1 MCVAYRK
8 DSEDERILAL
18 VDRLCPDGGKT
29 EGKPDVPRPAS
40 RMAAVGPWSPAGV
53 LAACAAA
60 WRLLVKFHCARL
72 RVRAD
77 DAIDCTTMS
86 ESQFAYIVCSILCFV
101 PAIVFHEV
109 MHGFAAYRLGD
120 PTAKRQ
126 GRLSLNPLKHID
138 PFGTVILPLC
148 MMLMNGPVF
157 GYAKPV
163 PYNPS
168 YFKDPKKGD
177 VIVGLAGPAANLALA
192 FVGAMVA
199 WILYAPAHTLVLE
212 SQLFNYFY
220 LLFLPMFVLI
230 NLYLMF
236 FNLLPIP
243 PLDGSSIFA
252 LVLPK
257 KYLPQYYKIQQYAF
271 PIFLIVIVVVPYV
284 FHFNPVSI
292 YLNWDGRQRRQP
304 SVPIQHRI
312 GRRRVVQGS
321 HRQLRGAVRPASV
334 PGQPPEGGHRRHL
347 HHPDRRPVPGR
358 GHAHAEPRFGRGERL
373 SAGGLHAAG
382 DQGRKP
388 RRRASAT
395 RVDDD
400 IAELAPSE
408 ARDILVDR
416 LLTYKQYKNAATAL
430 LARFERGRAHARPP
444 VRPGRVLP
452 EPHARLPEGRHAG
465 RARAGCAPA
474 PWRAATCSCW
484 NRSTSPPSP
493 SPWRRTCAPSTS
505 ASRTRST

>member
-1 MCVAYRK
+1 MRIFEDIEGREIRIPMCVAYRK

-60 WRLLVKFHCARL
+60 WRLLVKFHLPASRARG
-72 RVRAD
+72 

-243 PLDGSSIFA
+243 PLGGSSIFA

-292 YLNWDGRQRRQP
+292 YLNWT
-304 SVPIQHRI
+304 
-312 GRRRVVQGS
+312 
-321 HRQLRGAVRPASV
+321 
-334 PGQPPEGGHRRHL
+334 
-347 HHPDRRPVPGR
+347 
-358 GHAHAEPRFGRGERL
+358 
-373 SAGGLHAAG
+373 AGNVANLLF
-382 DQGRKP
+382 P
-388 RRRASAT
+388 FS
-395 RVDDD
+395 
-400 IAELAPSE
+400 IA
-408 ARDILVDR
+408 
-416 LLTYKQYKNAATAL
+416 
-430 LARFERGRAHARPP
+430 
-444 VRPGRVLP
+444 
-452 EPHARLPEGRHAG
+452 
-465 RARAGCAPA
+465 
-474 PWRAATCSCW
+474 
-484 NRSTSPPSP
+484 
-493 SPWRRTCAPSTS
+493 
-505 ASRTRST
+505 